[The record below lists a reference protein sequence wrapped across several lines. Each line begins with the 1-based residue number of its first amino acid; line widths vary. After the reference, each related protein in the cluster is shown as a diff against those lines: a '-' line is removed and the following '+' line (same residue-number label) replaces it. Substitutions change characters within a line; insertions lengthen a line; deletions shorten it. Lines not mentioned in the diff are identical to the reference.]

1 MYYTLY
7 NNILV
12 NHKLINYLIIW
23 QSIIDFKLM
32 NKNQYNSENVLY
44 EANECNKY
52 IRGTSSYE
60 QGLNCLL
67 WELSI

>member
-1 MYYTLY
+1 
-7 NNILV
+7 
-12 NHKLINYLIIW
+12 
-23 QSIIDFKLM
+23 M

-67 WELSI
+67 